1 MNEDGEHI
9 DSAETK
15 DQSSD
20 SPQLQKVLS
29 YKVILLITI
38 NSIMGTG
45 IFFLPAVGA
54 ATAGPASILS
64 WIILSIICI
73 YIAACFAELTSM
85 YPKSGGVYEFCKQAY
100 GYFWSFLIGW
110 TTLIAGN
117 ITIAMLVVGAIQY
130 LLPIDAP
137 LIKIPL
143 ALFFVY
149 AFNYIAF
156 KGMKTSA
163 VMLVTFAFIT
173 IGTLLALIIPGIFKM
188 NFGNFSP
195 FFVFPMSSL
204 IVTIFLIS
212 ETFFGWETA
221 TFLAAETKDGEKVMP
236 KALIT
241 STIVIA
247 VMCVLFVLTS
257 LGNII
262 WSKFGESAAPLTDLA
277 GVHFGAIGVNI
288 FTILVYLAIIGSV
301 AGWIVSAP
309 RLILAMAED
318 KLFLKQLA
326 AIHPVNFT
334 PYKAIIFQTILTT
347 ILVIV
352 GAGSYETLLHLL
364 VPMVLMMY
372 SAVLLSLVFLRYKKP
387 DQPRYYKV
395 PFGKVGP
402 ILIVVFLMFLMVMW
416 LLYVP
421 HAIQILF
428 LALSFMF
435 FGIPIFLLLKVYYD
449 PNAIIYLSDFFS
461 GFSLLIDRF
470 FIIREVR
477 QEIFDLL
484 ESETGE
490 KAVEGMHILEFGCGV
505 GTLTLDL
512 AQEVGKNGMV
522 YATDVSQKSIK
533 IAEKRIK
540 KKGHEHIQFIHDIH
554 QVNRVHPTVP
564 PVDAV
569 ISIGMLGYIQDIK
582 KVLKEMNRILPEDGK
597 ICLVDYVDFFKVIPN
612 VGWLASD
619 DVIKDIFREAG
630 FSVIVKKRKSLFWNY
645 LFIYGIKAEEG
656 VPFV

>member
-1 MNEDGEHI
+1 
-9 DSAETK
+9 
-15 DQSSD
+15 
-20 SPQLQKVLS
+20 
-29 YKVILLITI
+29 
-38 NSIMGTG
+38 
-45 IFFLPAVGA
+45 
-54 ATAGPASILS
+54 
-64 WIILSIICI
+64 
-73 YIAACFAELTSM
+73 
-85 YPKSGGVYEFCKQAY
+85 
-100 GYFWSFLIGW
+100 
-110 TTLIAGN
+110 
-117 ITIAMLVVGAIQY
+117 
-130 LLPIDAP
+130 
-137 LIKIPL
+137 
-143 ALFFVY
+143 
-149 AFNYIAF
+149 
-156 KGMKTSA
+156 
-163 VMLVTFAFIT
+163 
-173 IGTLLALIIPGIFKM
+173 
-188 NFGNFSP
+188 
-195 FFVFPMSSL
+195 
-204 IVTIFLIS
+204 
-212 ETFFGWETA
+212 
-221 TFLAAETKDGEKVMP
+221 
-236 KALIT
+236 
-241 STIVIA
+241 
-247 VMCVLFVLTS
+247 
-257 LGNII
+257 
-262 WSKFGESAAPLTDLA
+262 
-277 GVHFGAIGVNI
+277 
-288 FTILVYLAIIGSV
+288 
-301 AGWIVSAP
+301 
-309 RLILAMAED
+309 
-318 KLFLKQLA
+318 
-326 AIHPVNFT
+326 
-334 PYKAIIFQTILTT
+334 
-347 ILVIV
+347 
-352 GAGSYETLLHLL
+352 
-364 VPMVLMMY
+364 MMY